1 METTA
6 RERSRLSATGL
17 LMAALLWG
25 VSGCTGDGAGPPAG
39 AAPSPKSHRAEHAE
53 HTDGETVTRAPTPH
67 EGKAVVQAASR
78 TGNATLPLKPIGTGK
93 LAVQVNC
100 QGKGTL
106 TVAVAPIGLSFPLT
120 CGNEVN
126 SVYNQ
131 IHLKRARAEAA
142 AIQITAPT
150 TVHWALTAEQ

>member
-1 METTA
+1 MGTTA
-6 RERSRLSATGL
+6 KERSRLGATGL
-17 LMAALLWG
+17 LMAALLGG
-25 VSGCTGDGAGPPAG
+25 VSGCTADGAGPSAG

-53 HTDGETVTRAPTPH
+53 HTDGETVGRAPTPLD
-67 EGKAVVQAASR
+67 GKAVVQAASR

-106 TVAVAPIGLSFPLT
+106 TVAISPIGLSFPLT

-126 SVYNQ
+126 SIYDQ

-142 AIQITAPT
+142 TIQITAPS
-150 TVHWALTAEQ
+150 TVRWALTAEQ